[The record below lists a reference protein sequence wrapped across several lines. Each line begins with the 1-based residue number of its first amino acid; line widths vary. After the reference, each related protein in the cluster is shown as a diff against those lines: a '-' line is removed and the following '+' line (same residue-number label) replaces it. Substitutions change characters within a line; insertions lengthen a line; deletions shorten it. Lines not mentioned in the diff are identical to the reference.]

1 MLYTAE
7 IYDATGTLVAARSAA
22 GQAATPRNVLAKTL
36 ETRLPQLFVLQGHVG
51 LTLPVV
57 AAGEVTACVALVWEI
72 DAWRGAL
79 ELWRPYVNGTL
90 RLTGFFYGAEQSF
103 ALVSQQKTFGVLEGL
118 PGLTF
123 DALEPVIFETLSR
136 TRGFLRAEAAAA
148 AGLGAGLG
156 VPVMGDRAATCAV
169 LLLSSAAS
177 PLANGFE
184 VWHGDPKSV
193 RLDSSVTLGSG
204 AEVPGAESAPT
215 DAEWVRRVFRT
226 REPRL
231 ESCGARLRLAIPVFR
246 GKTVGSVIVVAG

>member
-7 IYDATGTLVAARSAA
+7 IYDAFGTPVAARPAA
-22 GQAATPRNVLAKTL
+22 GELLTARDVVSETL
-36 ETRLPQLFVLQGHVG
+36 ETRLPQLFVLPAHVG

-57 AAGEVTACVALVWEI
+57 AAGEVRACVGLLWES
-72 DAWRGAL
+72 AGWRGAL

-123 DALEPVIFETLSR
+123 DALEPVIFETLSQ

-148 AGLGAGLG
+148 VGLEAGLGI
-156 VPVMGDRAATCAV
+156 PVVGDKAATCTV

-177 PLANGFE
+177 PLASAFE
-184 VWHGDPKSV
+184 VWHADKAGAQ
-193 RLDSSVTLGSG
+193 RGSSVILSSTT
-204 AEVPGAESAPT
+204 ETAPT
-215 DAEWVRRVFRT
+215 DAEWVRSVFKT
-226 REPRL
+226 RLPKL
-231 ESCGARLRLAIPVFR
+231 EECGSGVCLAVPVFR
-246 GKTVGSVIVVAG
+246 SKTVGSVVVIVG